1 VLGAPVKK
9 RVQLTTQLLN
19 QLTRYFGVF
28 HQGLRV
34 QEIQARINLESIT
47 RYGRFRMTGDGDN
60 IRTAVLIDSDPI
72 ARDNSYVKVRTL
84 FIHIPF
90 SAYVHPRPSTI
101 FYQMLIQPTETD
113 LMSHTGKLN
122 MAAY

>member
-1 VLGAPVKK
+1 VLGAPVNK

-34 QEIQARINLESIT
+34 QEIQARIDPESIT

-60 IRTAVLIDSDPI
+60 MRTAALIDSDPI
-72 ARDNSYVKVRTL
+72 ARDNSYVKVRTIYL
-84 FIHIPF
+84 F
-90 SAYVHPRPSTI
+90 SV
-101 FYQMLIQPTETD
+101 
-113 LMSHTGKLN
+113 
-122 MAAY
+122 